1 VILARSVSAI
11 CAEYKRTHRVRSKV
25 SGVLRKRSYGGERHL
40 AHGARFQGTSG
51 LVVDI
56 TGSDGDFTVG
66 YLSCRVDGESSGM

>member
-1 VILARSVSAI
+1 
-11 CAEYKRTHRVRSKV
+11 
-25 SGVLRKRSYGGERHL
+25 L